1 MEWVFLY
8 GCLYLEGRCCCRGL
22 PGWEVP
28 LVGRPLEES
37 LEAALG
43 VGCDLTSCSGGEEV
57 FQEGEGLRDQWA
69 GTEATGIQ

>member
-1 MEWVFLY
+1 MDVLLLY
-8 GCLYLEGRCCCRGL
+8 GCRYLEGRWL
-22 PGWEVP
+22 VWEVP
-28 LVGRPLEES
+28 LVVRPFEES

-69 GTEATGIQ
+69 GTEAA